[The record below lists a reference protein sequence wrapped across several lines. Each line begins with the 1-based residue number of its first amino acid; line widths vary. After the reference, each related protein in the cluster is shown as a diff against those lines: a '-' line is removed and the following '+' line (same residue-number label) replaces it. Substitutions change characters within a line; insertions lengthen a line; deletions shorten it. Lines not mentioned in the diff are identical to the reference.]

1 MVKNKSIIAFFLSLI
16 IIFNSSILCF
26 ADGYPTFSLSD
37 WNSLS
42 GEDKRALV
50 KSQVLN
56 YVQMCTDVVAG
67 NSGAIVDAVARQTA
81 ARYVLS
87 GDTDTDVGEYIA
99 NGMSLND
106 DGTKITFSPDVVN
119 LFRDAVK
126 SYVDS
131 QGYFYAYSTSFPS
144 PSKFHSYNNYSF
156 AKSKLVDNGY
166 VSFLNSPSSNPV
178 FLNVYTGIGI
188 LDYANIVLDKT
199 IETTEGTAYRC
210 FVYSSS
216 WNKLSS
222 SYIKYEYY
230 DSGNLTYSDNY
241 VNSAFSFTLF
251 SSYGMNYSYRYL
263 DNPNSSFNANTVF
276 TSSPKRYRVFK
287 TLADF
292 KDYSVLQASYY
303 AGKNF
308 TTDHVTTPM
317 TYSINSIVNAP
328 TYEVVTN
335 YINEYNGENQ
345 SFPSDGAIANY
356 ISGYA
361 QNVGNSGGTNTGI
374 DGNNNNTGVGNNN
387 NVGSGG
393 SSSNGSGSSG
403 GDVFGFLGGIG
414 SVFGSLIKGVGELIT
429 NLLTALTEVMTSLTT
444 EVPDSVIG
452 FMGSLMSWVP
462 PDIWILV
469 RLAMV
474 LGLVMAVVKK
484 FF

>member
-16 IIFNSSILCF
+16 IIFNSSIVCF
-26 ADGYPTFSLSD
+26 ADGYPVFSLSD

-42 GEDKRALV
+42 GKDKSALV
-50 KSQVLN
+50 KSQILN

-67 NSGAIVDAVARQTA
+67 NSGAIVDAVARQVA

-106 DGTKITFSPDVVN
+106 DGTEIIFSPEVVN
-119 LFRDAVK
+119 LMRDAVK
-126 SYVDS
+126 TYVDS
-131 QGYFYAYSTSFPS
+131 QGFTYAYSAPY
-144 PSKFHSYNNYSF
+144 PNSKMYKGFQNINNYRELVATVNKYSKDHYVIRFYLNETYFAIPKNLNLHFVGSLSNDGHSVYTKIYNDDATEFKKAVYFKISGSTGAEYRPVKIEECENFSF
-156 AKSKLVDNGY
+156 NNEFYLCSSSSPD
-166 VSFLNSPSSNPV
+166 SFLDVFGDYKQRYMLTPSSEM
-178 FLNVYTGIGI
+178 FKVY
-188 LDYANIVLDKT
+188 
-199 IETTEGTAYRC
+199 
-210 FVYSSS
+210 
-216 WNKLSS
+216 
-222 SYIKYEYY
+222 
-230 DSGNLTYSDNY
+230 
-241 VNSAFSFTLF
+241 
-251 SSYGMNYSYRYL
+251 
-263 DNPNSSFNANTVF
+263 NTVDDLKKALLGM
-276 TSSPKRYRVFK
+276 SP
-287 TLADF
+287 
-292 KDYSVLQASYY
+292 YY
-303 AGKNF
+303 LGKNF
-308 TTDHVTTPM
+308 TTDHVTSPV
-317 TYSINSIVNAP
+317 TYSLNSITNAP
-328 TYEVVTN
+328 TYEIVTN

-387 NVGSGG
+387 NVGGSGG

-429 NLLTALTEVMTSLTT
+429 NLLTAITEVMTSLTT